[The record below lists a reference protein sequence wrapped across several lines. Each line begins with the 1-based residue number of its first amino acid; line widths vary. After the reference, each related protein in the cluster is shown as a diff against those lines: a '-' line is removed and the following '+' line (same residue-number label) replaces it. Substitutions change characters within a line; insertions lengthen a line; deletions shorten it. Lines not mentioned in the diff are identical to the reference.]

1 MQARE
6 REIDQIEQAP
16 VVRRSDNA
24 IRRID
29 LDPVDDAICFAITYL
44 LDGDLSVG
52 QLYPLFI
59 QLSPVSLSAQLTLN
73 LNLTLELQLIWRA
86 QNRIKIVKR
95 TSRIL
100 MGNGFFSRCTLLPWI
115 RLSWRWK
122 LWNLFLTR
130 VGWWR
135 F

>member
-29 LDPVDDAICFAITYL
+29 LDPVDDAIRFAITYL

-52 QLYPLFI
+52 
-59 QLSPVSLSAQLTLN
+59 
-73 LNLTLELQLIWRA
+73 
-86 QNRIKIVKR
+86 
-95 TSRIL
+95 
-100 MGNGFFSRCTLLPWI
+100 
-115 RLSWRWK
+115 
-122 LWNLFLTR
+122 
-130 VGWWR
+130 
-135 F
+135 

>member
-73 LNLTLELQLIWRA
+73 LNLTLELQLI
-86 QNRIKIVKR
+86 
-95 TSRIL
+95 
-100 MGNGFFSRCTLLPWI
+100 
-115 RLSWRWK
+115 
-122 LWNLFLTR
+122 
-130 VGWWR
+130 
-135 F
+135 